1 MRAKAVDDID
11 KVLKRFYAH
20 RANAKLRNIP
30 FLLTFHQW
38 RRIWLE
44 SGKWDQCGW
53 RRGQYCMARF
63 GDRGAYEIGNV
74 RICLAEENRAERNQ
88 NYPMKGEKN
97 PAYGKNYLANASA
110 EERERRAAITSKTFK
125 GKPKSPE
132 QRAKMSTAAYGPGAL
147 EQRRQLSITAR
158 TRRAV
163 IRDGRRVWAHPGD
176 ADYPVSAV

>member
-1 MRAKAVDDID
+1 MDDID

-20 RANAKLRNIP
+20 RSNAKLRNIP

-63 GDRGAYEIGNV
+63 GDKGAYEIGNV

-88 NYPMKGEKN
+88 NYPLKGEEN
-97 PAYGKNYLANASA
+97 PAHGMDYWAGHSS
-110 EERERRAAITSKTFK
+110 EERARRAALVSKQFG
-125 GKPKSPE
+125 GKPKP
-132 QRAKMSTAAYGPGAL
+132 L
-147 EQRRQLSITAR
+147 EQREKMRAAR
-158 TRRAV
+158 YRFLE
-163 IRDGRRVWAHPGD
+163 GN
-176 ADYPVSAV
+176 S